1 MNHRFLKGALA
12 LSLLAGFSSVEAKDL
27 ITAEDPEAILEI
39 AKGFGSARL
48 KTDSQGDPLIVG
60 RIDGTRYGI
69 YFYGCDDNH
78 RHCDDIKFGA
88 AWSGKKI
95 SLKELNNWNRTKR
108 YGTAYQDSDGDP
120 NLDMPVNLDY
130 GVTVENLEDDFS
142 FWEKVIKA
150 FKREVLKI

>member
-1 MNHRFLKGALA
+1 MNHALKKGALA
-12 LSLLAGFSSVEAKDL
+12 LAVLASFATAEAKDL
-27 ITAEDPEAILEI
+27 IDAEDPQAILEI

-48 KTDSQGDPLIVG
+48 KKDSQGDPMISG

-69 YFYGCDDNH
+69 YFYGCDNNH

-88 AWSGKKI
+88 AWSGKKVT
-95 SLKELNNWNRTKR
+95 LKQVNNWNRTKR
-108 YGTAYQDSDGDP
+108 YGTAYLDNDGDP

-142 FWEKVIKA
+142 FWEKVLKA
-150 FKREVLKI
+150 FKKEVLDI